1 MRPIRTVPAMTV
13 LLLAAALAGCGGGT
27 GGGGPGLIGSLQAAV
42 APPPG
47 AMSNGLVGSEV
58 GIGLADADRN
68 RALRAEYDALE
79 AAITGAPVVWQSPS
93 GAAYGEVVAGPLQNI
108 GQYECRYYTHT
119 MYIGGV
125 REAAAGTSCRIPG
138 GAWALAL

>member
-1 MRPIRTVPAMTV
+1 MRPIRAIPATAFLV
-13 LLLAAALAGCGGGT
+13 LAASLAGCAGGT
-27 GGGGPGLIGSLQAAV
+27 GGGGPGLAGPLQAAV
-42 APPPG
+42 APPAG

-58 GIGLADADRN
+58 GTGLADADRN

-79 AAITGAPVVWQSPS
+79 ATITGAPVVWQSSS

-119 MYIGGV
+119 MYVGGV